1 MSWFTSSHVES
12 LQKLF
17 TDSIACLYDCELRLI
32 DRVPVLATA
41 CRAEEL
47 RMACDDYA
55 DLCRANSIRL
65 EACFDQLGLAPDR
78 ESAKAM
84 QALIDEAGECVA
96 SFSADEV
103 CDAALVGALQ
113 AIIHYQMAWYGTT
126 RTHAR
131 FLGHHEVAERL
142 QESLD
147 QAGDF
152 DRRLTVLAESGI
164 NAQAL
169 G

>member
-17 TDSIACLYDCELRLI
+17 TDSLACLADGEARLI

-47 RMACDDYA
+47 RGACDDYA
-55 DLCRANSIRL
+55 DLCRANALRL
-65 EACFDQLGLAPDR
+65 ESAFERLGLAPDR
-78 ESAKAM
+78 ERAKAM

-103 CDAALVGALQ
+103 CDAALLGALQ

-126 RTHAR
+126 RTYAR
-131 FLGHHEVAERL
+131 VLGHHEVADLL

-147 QAGDF
+147 EAGDF